1 MTSPPYSVE
10 AVTADG
16 DVVRLEADWDRLSR
30 GAAAPNVF
38 TTYDWYQ
45 AWNRA
50 FGCSEDAARLQP
62 CVLTLR
68 ERGEVAGIAPLIRV
82 TSRRRGI
89 PFRRLQFALHDEEW
103 DYNDL
108 IVGGDAP
115 DKVKAVTDYLAR
127 SAKDW
132 EIVDLENLRADDG
145 QVEAICGAL
154 KRAGLP
160 HVVYPA
166 AERCPFMRI
175 DGDWEQMLS
184 RRSSAT
190 RHTLR
195 NRQSRMRRATGDG
208 LRMRIV
214 EDPRTEAGLLERMVA
229 LEAQKHVG
237 GKQSAPFLGPHRD
250 VFATLFDRLGP
261 KGWLCVALLEWDDRL
276 LSWHLL
282 FRCGQSLWGYMTAYE
297 HEFAKLSPGSVLVP
311 TIIDYGFERGYTEYD
326 FLSGEEPYKAQW
338 TAAYHERKRIVIWN
352 GRLKSRL
359 FAAAYKRM
367 RAAAAE
373 QGDGSRDAAQL
384 AEQVAEQ
391 GGERGGN

>member
-1 MTSPPYSVE
+1 MTSPAYSIE
-10 AVTADG
+10 AVTADS
-16 DVVRLEADWDRLSR
+16 DLVRLEADWDRLSS
-30 GAAAPNVF
+30 GAPAPNVF
-38 TTYDWYQ
+38 TTYDWFQ
-45 AWNRA
+45 AWNRE
-50 FGCSEDAARLQP
+50 FGCSEGAERLQP
-62 CVLTLR
+62 CVLTLCDQ
-68 ERGEVAGIAPLIRV
+68 GEVAGIAPLIRV

-89 PFRRLQFALHDEEW
+89 LFRRMQFALHDEEW

-115 DKVKAVTDYLAR
+115 GQLKAVAEYLAR

-160 HVVYPA
+160 HIVYPA
-166 AERCPFMRI
+166 AEPCPFMWI

-208 LRMRIV
+208 LSMRIV
-214 EDPRTEAGLLERMVA
+214 ENPRIEPALLERMIA

-237 GKQSAPFLGPHRD
+237 GKQSAPFLGPHRN

-282 FRCGQSLWGYMTAYE
+282 FRCGQKLWGYMTAYD

-311 TIIDYGFERGYTEYD
+311 TILDYGFERGYTEYD

-338 TAAYHERKRIVIWN
+338 TVAHHERKRVVIWN

-359 FAAAYKRM
+359 FAAAYRRM
-367 RAAAAE
+367 RTTAAE
-373 QGDGSRDAAQL
+373 QHDARESAAQPVKED
-384 AEQVAEQ
+384 A
-391 GGERGGN
+391 ERGGN